1 MKPCIKTENIQDSS
15 TFQYDQENILPSSEN
30 NSDPRRDI
38 FRDFPDVVGID
49 QICVMLGGVGRKT
62 VTALLKNKKIPYIRI
77 GREYK
82 VAKPDIISFV
92 LNSPIDDEFFEE

>member
-1 MKPCIKTENIQDSS
+1 MKPCIKPENIQDSS
-15 TFQYDQENILPSSEN
+15 TLRYDHENVSPSPEIN
-30 NSDPRRDI
+30 NDPRRDM

-49 QICVMLGGVGRKT
+49 QMCVMLGGVGRKT
-62 VTALLKNKKIPYIRI
+62 VTALLKNKRIPYIRI

-82 VAKPDIISFV
+82 VAKPDVISFV

>member
-1 MKPCIKTENIQDSS
+1 MKTHNKTENIQNSS
-15 TFQYDQENILPSSEN
+15 TLLSTQGNDLLREDQVA
-30 NSDPRRDI
+30 DPRRDM

-49 QICVMLGGVGRKT
+49 QICLMLGGVGRRT

-82 VAKPDIISFV
+82 VAKPDVISFV
-92 LNSPIDDEFFEE
+92 LNSPMDDEFFED